1 MNSNL
6 ARQISRNISNF
17 SVIGSGLMGAGIA
30 QVGAQTGHQGSWEN
44 FWKKLEKKSKKVF
57 WKFLTMKKV
66 VLYDISDAALDKAKV
81 SIEKSVARVAKKMEA
96 EKAEQFIAET
106 LG

>member
-1 MNSNL
+1 MTTL
-6 ARQISRNISNF
+6 WSRLDAL
-17 SVIGSGLMGAGIA
+17 GLK
-30 QVGAQTGHQGSWEN
+30 TP
-44 FWKKLEKKSKKVF
+44 KKSSKKSF
-57 WKFLTMKKV
+57 RKSSKSFRKLFTLKKV

-96 EKAEQFIAET
+96 DKGEQFIAET